1 MNAAAPVLNLAPA
14 AAAPIGAAPVA
25 PPADALASAPGD
37 FAELLDAV
45 ESADPVDAADPATP
59 TEIGLLDED
68 PAADDHEQA
77 RDEGQAEPTQALL
90 SAAVAT
96 VQWTVGVE
104 RAMQLALRTSQAS
117 QATPAAPPSGSAPV
131 ALLRTSAAPAAALA
145 AAPGAADTATPQAAL
160 PVLAAAATGQGAAPP
175 DAGAR
180 APRFELPPVQ
190 AGAAGATAPAPGQAF
205 VLEGDSVRL
214 PAAEPDLW
222 QRPLAQAL
230 GDRLQVQASHGIEQA
245 RIRLDPPALG
255 RIEIVL
261 RQEAG
266 QLQVQLSAS
275 HHDVVRQLQA
285 MGDGLRQELAHKQGS
300 PVTVQVFEDRA
311 LADGRSSHRERQ
323 PQPQQEDRPG
333 QGLLSESQ
341 AERRA
346 FTLA

>member
-1 MNAAAPVLNLAPA
+1 MNAASPILNLAPA
-14 AAAPIGAAPVA
+14 VPAPIGAAPVA
-25 PPADALASAPGD
+25 PSADGQAALPGD
-37 FAELLDAV
+37 FADLLAVGEGAEPVEDAG
-45 ESADPVDAADPATP
+45 PTFP
-59 TEIGLLDED
+59 TEIGLLDEE
-68 PAADDHEQA
+68 PAADDGEQA
-77 RDEGQAEPTQALL
+77 RDDGPAEPTEAML
-90 SAAVAT
+90 SAALAK

-104 RAMQLALRTSQAS
+104 RALQLALRSSQA
-117 QATPAAPPSGSAPV
+117 APPAPAAPPPGAAPV
-131 ALLRTSAAPAAALA
+131 ALFPTSPAPATSLAAVPAPADAAVSDASTPLPAAAPA
-145 AAPGAADTATPQAAL
+145 
-160 PVLAAAATGQGAAPP
+160 GQGSTTA

-190 AGAAGATAPAPGQAF
+190 PGPAAVTAPAGGGTF

-230 GDRLQVQASHGIEQA
+230 GDRLQVQASQGIEQA
-245 RIRLDPPALG
+245 RIRLEPPALG
-255 RIEIVL
+255 RIDIVL

-285 MGDGLRQELAHKQGS
+285 MGEGLRQELTHKQGS

-323 PQPQQEDRPG
+323 HPPQQEDRPG
-333 QGLLSESQ
+333 QGLLSESK
-341 AERRA
+341 ADRRA
-346 FTLA
+346 FSLA